1 MKKDEKEK
9 NGEEME
15 KDKGKE
21 KRCKINKINA
31 VTPTKLPK

>member
-21 KRCKINKINA
+21 KRCKINA